1 MSHETLERATRVRRH
16 RPWWRGGSSVQR
28 WNAEVL
34 SWALIGLGA
43 GMLLGAFIGGVLGTL
58 ALWIALLVPVVL
70 ATRRGIPRGILAFRP
85 VDLLYGIVL
94 GMALRLTQGWLAIA
108 LGGTGALPSYASL
121 DGRLPSLWWLTDGM
135 SGVVVAPVI
144 EEFFFRGVL
153 LVAILTI
160 VRRLT
165 GRAGSA
171 IGIGGVVAVV
181 ASAALFVA
189 AHLLTSRMT
198 MDAVGGLILLG
209 LVTGSLVAFT
219 GRIWPAVL
227 VHVVY
232 NGLGVGLTVVGTLFA

>member
-1 MSHETLERATRVRRH
+1 M
-16 RPWWRGGSSVQR
+16 QR

-43 GMLLGAFIGGVLGTL
+43 GMLLGAFLGGILGTV
-58 ALWIALLVPVVL
+58 ALWIGLLVPVVL
-70 ATRRGIPRGILAFRP
+70 AARRGIPRGILAFRA
-85 VDLLYGIVL
+85 VDLLCGIVL
-94 GMALRLTQGWLAIA
+94 GTVLRLTQGWFAVA
-108 LGGTGALPSYASL
+108 LGGSGALPSYASL
-121 DGRLPSLWWLTDGM
+121 DRRLPSLWWLTDGIG
-135 SGVVVAPVI
+135 GVVIAPLV

-153 LVAILTI
+153 LVAILTL

-171 IGIGGVVAVV
+171 IGIGGVVAVI
-181 ASAALFVA
+181 ASTGLFVA
-189 AHLLTSRMT
+189 AHLLTGWMT

-209 LVTGSLVAFT
+209 LVAGSLVALT

-232 NGLGVGLTVVGTLFA
+232 NGLGVGLTVVGTLLG